1 MSMRFRFARRR
12 WWRKQFHPLTRFG
25 WMTATAGKSRSTT
38 QTIVGLGLVGAGFI
52 LKGTGRKKVLYKG
65 TITPGTDTRIR
76 VYRGSDII
84 HDELSGD

>member
-1 MSMRFRFARRR
+1 MSIRFRSARRR
-12 WWRKQFHPLTRFG
+12 WWWSHFHPLTRFG
-25 WMTATAGKSRSTT
+25 WMTATAGKSRSAT

-84 HDELSGD
+84 HDGPPGD